1 MSVVKYG
8 RKLQEHAFI
17 HATANAQGEPSPV
30 LKTEIKKQAKTIVPA
45 LKPWE
50 EGDNQFSTA
59 RHNGR
64 SICEVQH

>member
-1 MSVVKYG
+1 MSVVKYD

-17 HATANAQGEPSPV
+17 RSTTNAQGEPSPV

-50 EGDNQFSTA
+50 EGDK
-59 RHNGR
+59 
-64 SICEVQH
+64 